1 MIDVHEKQAQKRLF
15 AHLNVAL
22 SHAVHLSN
30 CTRVFEFSVCLS
42 RACLGKRSVVIIESV
57 QKRPVSHLANCQMS
71 YCFRG
76 RVQLPRLQRL
86 LRPPPKEEKGTVQVH
101 VCLTLSTACLGK
113 CDTILYTVVYPAN
126 HQLHS
131 ILELCYAFP
140 IIR

>member
-1 MIDVHEKQAQKRLF
+1 MRNRHKSVC
-15 AHLNVAL
+15 
-22 SHAVHLSN
+22 SHTSTLRSAIPCTFPIN

-42 RACLGKRSVVIIESV
+42 RACLGKRSVIRIESV

-86 LRPPPKEEKGTVQVH
+86 LRSPPKEEKGTVQVH

-113 CDTILYTVVYPAN
+113 CDTILWPTVVYGMECDCR
-126 HQLHS
+126 
-131 ILELCYAFP
+131 ELCYAFP
-140 IIR
+140 INR